1 MCFHILFYVCLWGGT
16 GWGRDSSRTARDIAS
31 VLAALGADF
40 WKPGVRRTHKHIC
53 PGKQKNIY
61 IYVFLALF
69 GHCGYGVVLLK
80 SVAILAQARSLFANL
95 HSVMLPAGSGS
106 GDTSG
111 MRSGQNAI
119 NLTRPAL
126 PGPRARAP
134 PVPGGLP
141 DLVWPRTVQL
151 KARIGHAPKSRSV
164 LVPHFCMLDSGSCS

>member
-1 MCFHILFYVCLWGGT
+1 MFVCGGAQVGVGT
-16 GWGRDSSRTARDIAS
+16 HPERRETSHPSWPP
-31 VLAALGADF
+31 LGLIF
-40 WKPGVRRTHKHIC
+40 GSPGYAGPTNTFAQENKKH
-53 PGKQKNIY
+53 IY

-69 GHCGYGVVLLK
+69 GHCGYGVVFLN
-80 SVAILAQARSLFANL
+80 SVTILAQARSLFANL

-134 PVPGGLP
+134 PVPSGLP
-141 DLVWPRTVQL
+141 DLVWPRTV
-151 KARIGHAPKSRSV
+151 
-164 LVPHFCMLDSGSCS
+164 